1 MHRKREGSTL
11 SGQCTT
17 KNKAVNHKKEDNIC
31 PSNAVHE
38 RQYNV
43 LTSGSAKKSLSKHIN
58 MGSTFVGLNATN
70 LFPKTD
76 HDLETLFK
84 RYYIYCHRIE
94 KAKGK
99 G

>member
-1 MHRKREGSTL
+1 M
-11 SGQCTT
+11 QCTKVST
-17 KNKAVNHKKEDNIC
+17 TYSRRAV
-31 PSNAVHE
+31 
-38 RQYNV
+38 Q
-43 LTSGSAKKSLSKHIN
+43 KKSLSKHIN

-70 LFPKTD
+70 PFPKTD

-99 G
+99 S